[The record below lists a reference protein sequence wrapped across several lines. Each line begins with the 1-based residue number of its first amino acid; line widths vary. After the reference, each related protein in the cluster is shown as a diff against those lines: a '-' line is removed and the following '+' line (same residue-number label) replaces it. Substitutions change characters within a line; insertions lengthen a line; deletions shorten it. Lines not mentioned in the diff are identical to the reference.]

1 MNCSSSSLKNVSYTP
16 QIVDSVKFTTAF
28 VNNLIVVLVW
38 LSLTCINSSVI
49 ATFFKNRVFYE
60 NPRYILFIHMVI
72 NDAIQ
77 LTISVILFLLSYI
90 VYTINVS
97 LCCIFIL
104 LGIFTTRITPL
115 SLASMALERYVAIC
129 KPLRHPQICTVRHTY
144 ILLGFIWFICVG
156 TDICDIFVT
165 MATESLSFFY
175 SNVFCV
181 RLNVFKDPILTYKR
195 QVIDIIHF
203 SCVFLTLA
211 YTYLQIMFAARAA
224 SSEQKSAQR
233 ARNTILI
240 HGGQL
245 LLCMLS
251 YISSSVEMLLLI
263 IFPANAREI
272 RMANYIVIFIFPRYL
287 SPLIYGVRDKTFR
300 KYLKSYFVCDQ
311 HKVGLRRVNH
321 SRGQKINV
329 F

>member
-1 MNCSSSSLKNVSYTP
+1 MNSTSSSLTNVSYTP
-16 QIVDSVKFTTAF
+16 QIVNRVNFTSAF
-28 VNNLIVVLVW
+28 VMNLIVVLVW

-77 LTISVILFLLSYI
+77 LTITVILFLLSYI

-97 LCCIFIL
+97 LCCTFML
-104 LGIFTTRITPL
+104 LAIFTTRTTPL
-115 SLASMALERYVAIC
+115 GLASMALERYVAIC

-144 ILLGFIWFICVG
+144 ILIGFIWFICVG
-156 TDICDIFVT
+156 PDISDLFVT
-165 MATESLSFFY
+165 LATEPLSFFY
-175 SNVFCV
+175 SNVFCL
-181 RLNVFKDPILTYKR
+181 RQYIFKNPILTYKG
-195 QVIDIIHF
+195 QVIDIIYF
-203 SCVFLTLA
+203 SCVFLTLV
-211 YTYLQIMFAARAA
+211 YTYLQIMFAARAV

-251 YISSSVEMLLLI
+251 YISPSVEKNI
-263 IFPANAREI
+263 QIVFPGYTVEI
-272 RMANYIVIFIFPRYL
+272 RFANYVIVYIFPRYL

-300 KYLKSYFVCDQ
+300 KYLRNYFLCERY
-311 HKVGLRRVNH
+311 KVVHSRVNP
-321 SRGQKINV
+321 SKEGDT
-329 F
+329 